1 MIGNIMKRICNY
13 YICFYVIILFSVI
26 LLNTYSAHAQE
37 DIANKMSKKIL
48 VVLNPLKS
56 ATLSAEV
63 SSVVKKIHHEMGE
76 KFREEE
82 VLIDFDSKFY
92 LADKKKAN
100 ALLAYAYTA
109 YKTNKN
115 LYNQKSVSDVE
126 FAKAKA
132 NLDVAKADL
141 SIASEKLSACS
152 IRAPYHGR
160 VVKLLVKENELVQQ
174 GQPLIEIVDDQIM
187 RAKFHV
193 PLRFN
198 GHLDIGQMLD
208 VKVRE
213 INKFFKCKITHIS
226 PQMESNTSTFQMFGE
241 IDNADNILQGGM
253 TGEII
258 LTHSKGN

>member
-1 MIGNIMKRICNY
+1 MKRICNY
-13 YICFYVIILFSVI
+13 RICFYVIIIISVI
-26 LLNTYSAHAQE
+26 LFNTYSANAQE
-37 DIANKMSKKIL
+37 DMANKLSEKIL
-48 VVLNPLKS
+48 VVLYPLKS

-63 SSVVKKIHHEMGE
+63 PSIVKKINHEMGE
-76 KFREEE
+76 KFREKE
-82 VLIDFDSKFY
+82 VLIDFDPKFY

-100 ALLAYAYTA
+100 ALLAYTYTA
-109 YKTNKN
+109 YKTKKN
-115 LYNQKSVSDVE
+115 LYNQKSVSGVE

-132 NLDVAKADL
+132 DLDVAKADL

-160 VVKLLVKENELVQQ
+160 VVKLMVKENELVQQ

-198 GHLDIGQMLD
+198 GHLDIGQILN
-208 VKVRE
+208 VKVRG
-213 INKFFKCKITHIS
+213 INKNFECKITHIS
-226 PQMESNTSTFQMFGE
+226 PQMESNTSTFQMFAE
-241 IDNADNILQGGM
+241 IDNTGNILQGGM

-258 LTHSKGN
+258 LTHPKGN